1 MKSRALVVGA
11 AALALFGSGL
21 VMAAGEGA
29 PTGTTAKT
37 FVKDSTITTKIKTK
51 LAAES
56 PASLAKIHVD
66 TDQAGV
72 VYLSGT
78 AKSQADADQA
88 VQIAKATEDVV
99 SVKNEIIVKP

>member
-1 MKSRALVVGA
+1 MKSRVLVVGA

-21 VMAAGEGA
+21 VMADEGA
-29 PTGTTAKT
+29 PSGTTAKT
-37 FVKDSTITTKIKTK
+37 FVKDSAITTKIKTK

-66 TDQAGV
+66 TDKAGV

-78 AKSQADADQA
+78 AKSKADADQA
-88 VQIAKATEDVV
+88 VQIAKGTEDVI
-99 SVKNEIIVKP
+99 SVHNEIIVKP